1 MAEKKVP
8 SFEENLEKLES
19 IVKKLET
26 GEVPLDEAI
35 DNFNEAMKLAKTC
48 DEKLKNAEEAIT
60 KLVKD
65 NGDVV
70 DFKVEEQNK
79 TYVKLH
85 RSFLSFN

>member
-65 NGDVV
+65 NGGVV
-70 DFKVEEQNK
+70 DFKVEE
-79 TYVKLH
+79 
-85 RSFLSFN
+85 

>member
-1 MAEKKVP
+1 MAEKKKEL
-8 SFEENLEKLES
+8 SFEESLEKLEV
-19 IVKKLET
+19 IVKKLES

-65 NGDVV
+65 NGGVV
-70 DFKVEEQNK
+70 DFKVEE
-79 TYVKLH
+79 
-85 RSFLSFN
+85 

>member
-26 GEVPLDEAI
+26 GEAPLDEAI
-35 DNFNEAMKLAKTC
+35 DSFNEAMKLAKTC

-70 DFKVEEQNK
+70 DFKVEE
-79 TYVKLH
+79 
-85 RSFLSFN
+85 

>member
-8 SFEENLEKLES
+8 SFEENLEKLET

-65 NGDVV
+65 NGNVV
-70 DFKVEEQNK
+70 DFKVEE
-79 TYVKLH
+79 
-85 RSFLSFN
+85 

>member
-1 MAEKKVP
+1 MAEKKKEL
-8 SFEENLEKLES
+8 SFEESLENLEV
-19 IVKKLET
+19 IVKKLES

-65 NGDVV
+65 NGEVV
-70 DFKVEEQNK
+70 DFKVEE
-79 TYVKLH
+79 
-85 RSFLSFN
+85 